1 MTEYALVTGA
11 SRNIGRAIAERL
23 KADGYSILMLD
34 RIEPEDPSL
43 GEFRQV
49 DLSNPDATAE
59 ALAGAVRGRAVTRL
73 VNCAGVVRMEPLEE
87 VALDDFDALM
97 AINVR
102 SYIQTMQ
109 ALVPGMKKA
118 GFGRVVNIASRAALG
133 HLHQTVYSATKAALV
148 GLTKTW
154 AIEFAPH
161 GITCNA
167 VGPGPVDTDM
177 FRSVYPKGSEKRAEY
192 LKRIPVG
199 RVGDP
204 SDVANAVSY
213 FLDARTSFVTG
224 QVLFVCGGL
233 SVEKS
238 NAT

>member
-23 KADGYSILMLD
+23 KEDGYSILMLD
-34 RIEPEDPSL
+34 RNEPEDPSL
-43 GEFRQV
+43 GEFHRA
-49 DLSNPDATAE
+49 DLSDPADAAD
-59 ALAGAVRGRAVTRL
+59 ALARVVGGREVTRL

-87 VALDDFDALM
+87 VTLDAFDALM
-97 AINVR
+97 AVNVR

-109 ALVPGMKKA
+109 ALVPGMKAA

-133 HLHQTVYSATKAALV
+133 HRHQTVYSASKAALV
-148 GLTKTW
+148 GLTKSW
-154 AIEFAPH
+154 AIELARH

-167 VGPGPVDTDM
+167 IGPGPVDTDM
-177 FRSVYPKGSEKRAEY
+177 FRSVYPEGSEKRAAY
-192 LKRIPVG
+192 LARIPVG
-199 RVGDP
+199 RVGAP
-204 SDVANAVSY
+204 RDVAHAVSY

-224 QVLFVCGGL
+224 QVHFVCGGL
-233 SVEKS
+233 SVDQS

>member
-1 MTEYALVTGA
+1 MTDYALVTGA

-23 KADGYSILMLD
+23 KEDGCSILMLD
-34 RIEPEDPSL
+34 RNEPEDPSL
-43 GEFRQV
+43 GEFRAV
-49 DLSNPDATAE
+49 DLSDPGATAE
-59 ALAGAVRGRAVTRL
+59 ALAWAVRGRAVTRL

-87 VALDDFDALM
+87 VSLDDFDKLM
-97 AINVR
+97 AVNVR
-102 SYIQTMQ
+102 SYVQTMQ
-109 ALVPGMKKA
+109 ALLPGMKAA

-133 HLHQTVYSATKAALV
+133 HVNQTVYSASKAALI

-154 AIEFAPH
+154 AAEFAGH

-177 FRSVYPKGSEKRAEY
+177 FRTVYPDGSERRTRYVE
-192 LKRIPVG
+192 RIPVG
-199 RVGDP
+199 RLGHP
-204 SDVANAVSY
+204 SDIAHAVSY
-213 FLDARTSFVTG
+213 FLDARSSFVTG

-233 SVEKS
+233 SIEKS

>member
-34 RIEPEDPSL
+34 RIEPEDPTL
-43 GEFRQV
+43 GEFRPV
-49 DLSNPDATAE
+49 DLSDPAATGD
-59 ALAGAVRGRAVTRL
+59 ALAWAVEGRSVTRL
-73 VNCAGVVRMEPLEE
+73 VNCAGIVRMEPLEE
-87 VALDDFDALM
+87 VALDTFDALM
-97 AINVR
+97 AVNVR
-102 SYIQTMQ
+102 SCIQAMQ
-109 ALVPGMKKA
+109 ALVPGMKAA

-133 HLHQTVYSATKAALV
+133 HVNQTVYSASKAALV

-154 AIEFAPH
+154 AAEFASH

-167 VGPGPVDTDM
+167 IGPGPVDTDM
-177 FRSVYPKGSEKRAEY
+177 FRSVYPEGSAKREAY
-192 LKRIPVG
+192 LARIPVG
-199 RVGDP
+199 RLGEP
-204 SDVANAVSY
+204 SDIAHATSY

-224 QVLFVCGGL
+224 QILFVCGGL
-233 SVEKS
+233 SIEKS

>member
-1 MTEYALVTGA
+1 MTEFALVTGA

-34 RIEPEDPSL
+34 RIEPEDPTL

-49 DLSNPDATAE
+49 DLSDPADTGD
-59 ALAGAVRGRAVTRL
+59 ALAWAVEGRSVTRL
-73 VNCAGVVRMEPLEE
+73 VNCAGIVRMEPLEE
-87 VALDDFDALM
+87 VALDTFDALM
-97 AINVR
+97 AVNVR

-109 ALVPGMKKA
+109 ALVPGMKAA

-133 HLHQTVYSATKAALV
+133 HVNQTVYSATKAALI

-154 AIEFAPH
+154 AGEFAPH

-167 VGPGPVDTDM
+167 IGPGPVNTDM
-177 FRSVYPKGSEKRAEY
+177 FRSVYPDGSEKQAAY
-192 LKRIPVG
+192 VARIPVG
-199 RVGDP
+199 RLGEP
-204 SDVANAVSY
+204 SDIAHATSY

-224 QVLFVCGGL
+224 QILFVCGGL

>member
-23 KADGYSILMLD
+23 KTDGYSILMLD
-34 RIEPEDPSL
+34 RIEPEDPTL
-43 GEFRQV
+43 GEYRRV
-49 DLSNPDATAE
+49 DLSDPADTGE
-59 ALAGAVRGRAVTRL
+59 ALAWAVEGRSVTRL
-73 VNCAGVVRMEPLEE
+73 VNCAGIVRMQPLEE
-87 VALDDFDALM
+87 VSLDTFDALM
-97 AINVR
+97 AVNVR
-102 SYIQTMQ
+102 SYVQTMQ
-109 ALVPGMKKA
+109 ALVPGMKAA

-133 HLHQTVYSATKAALV
+133 HVNQTAYSASKAALI

-154 AIEFAPH
+154 AAEFAAC

-167 VGPGPVDTDM
+167 IGPGPVDTDM
-177 FRSVYPKGSEKRAEY
+177 FRSVYPDGSEKQAAY
-192 LKRIPVG
+192 VAKIPVG
-199 RVGDP
+199 RVGAPD
-204 SDVANAVSY
+204 DVAHAVSY

-233 SVEKS
+233 SIEKS

>member
-1 MTEYALVTGA
+1 MTEFALVTGA

-34 RIEPEDPSL
+34 RIEPEDPTL

-49 DLSNPDATAE
+49 DLSDPADTGE
-59 ALAGAVRGRAVTRL
+59 ALAWAVEGRTVTRL
-73 VNCAGVVRMEPLEE
+73 VNCAGIVRMEPLEE
-87 VALDDFDALM
+87 VALDTFDALM
-97 AINVR
+97 AVNVR
-102 SYIQTMQ
+102 SYVQTMQ
-109 ALVPGMKKA
+109 ALVPGMKA
-118 GFGRVVNIASRAALG
+118 TGFGRVVNIASRAALG
-133 HLHQTVYSATKAALV
+133 HVNQTVYSATKAALI

-154 AIEFAPH
+154 ASEFAAH

-167 VGPGPVDTDM
+167 IGPGPVDTDM
-177 FRSVYPKGSEKRAEY
+177 FRSVYPEGSAKRAAY
-192 LKRIPVG
+192 LARIPVG
-199 RVGDP
+199 RLGEP
-204 SDVANAVSY
+204 SDIAHATSY

-224 QVLFVCGGL
+224 QILFVCGGL

>member
-34 RIEPEDPSL
+34 RIEPEDPTL

-49 DLSNPDATAE
+49 DLSDPADTGD
-59 ALAGAVRGRAVTRL
+59 ALAWAVEGRSVTRL
-73 VNCAGVVRMEPLEE
+73 VNCAGIVRMEPLEE
-87 VALDDFDALM
+87 VALDTFDALM
-97 AINVR
+97 AVNVR
-102 SYIQTMQ
+102 SYVQTMQ
-109 ALVPGMKKA
+109 ALVPGMKAA

-133 HLHQTVYSATKAALV
+133 HVNQTVYSATKAALI

-154 AIEFAPH
+154 ASEFASH

-167 VGPGPVDTDM
+167 IGPGPVDTDM
-177 FRSVYPKGSEKRAEY
+177 FRSVYPEGSEKRAAY
-192 LKRIPVG
+192 LARIPVG
-199 RVGDP
+199 RLGEP
-204 SDVANAVSY
+204 SDIAHATSY

-224 QVLFVCGGL
+224 QILFVCGGL

>member
-23 KADGYSILMLD
+23 EADGYSILMLD

-49 DLSNPDATAE
+49 DLSDPDATAE
-59 ALAGAVRGRAVTRL
+59 ALDWAVGGRTVTRL

-87 VALDDFDALM
+87 VGLDGFDELM

-102 SYIQTMQ
+102 PCIRTMQ
-109 ALVPGMKKA
+109 ALAPGMKSA

-133 HLHQTVYSATKAALV
+133 HVHQTVYSATKAALV

-154 AIEFAPH
+154 AIELARH

-167 VGPGPVDTDM
+167 VGPGPVDTDL
-177 FRSVYPKGSEKRAEY
+177 FRSVYPEGSEKRTRY
-192 LKRIPVG
+192 LARIPVG
-199 RVGDP
+199 RVGNP
-204 SDVANAVSY
+204 HDVAHAVSY

-233 SVEKS
+233 TVEKS

>member
-11 SRNIGRAIAERL
+11 SRNIGRAVAERL

-49 DLSNPDATAE
+49 DLSDPDATRE
-59 ALAGAVRGRAVTRL
+59 ALDRVVGGRAVTRL

-87 VALDDFDALM
+87 VALDAFDALM

-109 ALVPGMKKA
+109 AVLPGMKSA

-133 HLHQTVYSATKAALV
+133 HRHQTVYSATKAALV

-154 AIEFAPH
+154 AIELAGH

-177 FRSVYPKGSEKRAEY
+177 FRAVYPEGSEERAKY
-192 LKRIPVG
+192 LARIPVG
-199 RVGDP
+199 RVGR
-204 SDVANAVSY
+204 SGDVAHAVSY
-213 FLDARTSFVTG
+213 FLDARASFVTG

-233 SVEKS
+233 TLEKS

>member
-34 RIEPEDPSL
+34 RIPPEDPTL

-49 DLSNPDATAE
+49 DLSDPGATAD
-59 ALAGAVRGRAVTRL
+59 ALDRAVGGRTVTRL

-87 VALDDFDALM
+87 VALERFDELM
-97 AINVR
+97 AVNVR
-102 SYIQTMQ
+102 SCIQTMQ
-109 ALVPGMKKA
+109 ALAPGMKSA

-133 HLHQTVYSATKAALV
+133 HRHQTVYSATKAALV
-148 GLTKTW
+148 GLTKSW
-154 AIEFAPH
+154 AVEFARH

-177 FRSVYPKGSEKRAEY
+177 FRSVYPEGSEERAKY
-192 LKRIPVG
+192 LERIPVG

-204 SDVANAVSY
+204 RDVAHAVSY
-213 FLDARTSFVTG
+213 FLDARASFVTG

-233 SVEKS
+233 TVEKS

>member
-1 MTEYALVTGA
+1 MTDHALVTGA

-34 RIEPEDPSL
+34 RNEPEDPSL
-43 GEFRQV
+43 GEFRRV
-49 DLSNPDATAE
+49 DLSDSGATAE
-59 ALAGAVRGRAVTRL
+59 ALAWAVDGRVVTRL

-87 VALDDFDALM
+87 VTLDGFDEMM

-109 ALVPGMKKA
+109 ALVPGMKSA

-133 HLHQTVYSATKAALV
+133 HLRQTVYSATKAALV
-148 GLTKTW
+148 GLTKIW
-154 AIEFAPH
+154 AVEFAPH

-177 FRSVYPKGSEKRAEY
+177 FRSVYPDGSEKRAAY

-199 RVGDP
+199 RIGHPD
-204 SDVANAVSY
+204 DVANAVSY
-213 FLDARTSFVTG
+213 FLDTRSSFVTG

>member
-23 KADGYSILMLD
+23 KADGHSILILD

-49 DLSNPDATAE
+49 DLADPDATAQ
-59 ALAGAVRGRAVTRL
+59 ALAWAVRGRTVTRL

-87 VALDDFDALM
+87 VALDGFDRMM

-102 SYIQTMQ
+102 PCIQTMQ
-109 ALVPGMKKA
+109 ALVPGMKAA

-133 HLHQTVYSATKAALV
+133 HLHQTVYSATKAALI

-154 AIEFAPH
+154 ALEFARH

-177 FRSVYPKGSEKRAEY
+177 FRSVYPEGSEKRSEY
-192 LKRIPVG
+192 LARIPVG
-199 RVGDP
+199 RVGEPGDM
-204 SDVANAVSY
+204 ANAVSF

-224 QVLFVCGGL
+224 QVLFVGGGL

>member
-23 KADGYSILMLD
+23 KADGYPILMLD
-34 RIEPEDPSL
+34 RNEPEDPTL

-49 DLSNPDATAE
+49 DLANPAATAQ
-59 ALAGAVRGRAVTRL
+59 ALAWAVDGRTVTRL
-73 VNCAGVVRMEPLEE
+73 VNCAGAVRMQPLEE
-87 VALDDFDALM
+87 VDLDTFDDLM

-102 SYIQTMQ
+102 SYVQTMQ
-109 ALVPGMKKA
+109 GVVPGMKAA

-133 HLHQTVYSATKAALV
+133 HVNQSVYSATKAALI

-154 AIEFAPH
+154 ASEFARF

-167 VGPGPVDTDM
+167 VAPGPVDTDM
-177 FRSVYPKGSEKRAEY
+177 FRSVYPEGSEGRAAY
-192 LKRIPVG
+192 LARIPVG
-199 RVGDP
+199 RVGEPGDI
-204 SDVANAVSY
+204 AHAVSY
-213 FLDARTSFVTG
+213 FLDARTSYVTG
-224 QVLFVCGGL
+224 QIHFVCGGL
-233 SVEKS
+233 SIEQS

>member
-1 MTEYALVTGA
+1 MTDYALVTGA
-11 SRNIGRAIAERL
+11 SRNIGRAIAERAR
-23 KADGYSILMLD
+23 KDGCSVLMLD
-34 RIEPEDPSL
+34 RNEPEDPSL
-43 GEFRQV
+43 GEFFQV
-49 DLSNPDATAE
+49 DLSDPDATE
-59 ALAGAVRGRAVTRL
+59 DALARVLRDRTVTRL
-73 VNCAGVVRMEPLEE
+73 VNCAGVVRMEPLETVSLE
-87 VALDDFDALM
+87 SFDELM
-97 AINVR
+97 SVNVR
-102 SYIQTMQ
+102 SCIQTMR
-109 ALVPGMKKA
+109 AVLPGMRA
-118 GFGRVVNIASRAALG
+118 ERFGRVVNIASRAALG
-133 HLHQTVYSATKAALV
+133 HPNQTVYSASKAALV

-154 AIEFAPH
+154 AAEFAGY

-177 FRSVYPKGSEKRAEY
+177 FRSVYPEGSERRAEY

-199 RVGDP
+199 RIGRP

-213 FLDARTSFVTG
+213 FLDARSSFVTG

>member
-43 GEFRQV
+43 GEYRQV
-49 DLSNPDATAE
+49 DLSDPADTGG
-59 ALAGAVRGRAVTRL
+59 ALAWAVRGRAVTRL
-73 VNCAGVVRMEPLEE
+73 VNCAGAVRMEPLEE

-102 SYIQTMQ
+102 SCIQTMQ
-109 ALVPGMKKA
+109 ALVPGMKA
-118 GFGRVVNIASRAALG
+118 ARFGRVVNIASRAALG
-133 HLHQTVYSATKAALV
+133 HLHQTAYSATKAALV

-154 AIEFAPH
+154 AVEFARH

-167 VGPGPVDTDM
+167 IGPGPVDTDM
-177 FRSVYPKGSEKRAEY
+177 FRSVYPEGSEKREAY
-192 LKRIPVG
+192 LARIPVG
-199 RVGDP
+199 RVGEP
-204 SDVANAVSY
+204 GDVAHAASY

-233 SVEKS
+233 SVQQA

>member
-34 RIEPEDPSL
+34 RIEPEDASL
-43 GEFRQV
+43 GEFRRV
-49 DLSNPDATAE
+49 DLSNPGDTGE
-59 ALAGAVRGRAVTRL
+59 ALAWAIRGRAVTRL
-73 VNCAGVVRMEPLEE
+73 VNCAGIVRMQPLEE
-87 VALDDFDALM
+87 VTLDGFDELM
-97 AINVR
+97 AVNVR

-109 ALVPGMKKA
+109 ALVPGMKAA

-133 HLHQTVYSATKAALV
+133 HLNQTVYSATKAALI

-154 AIEFAPH
+154 ALEFARH

-167 VGPGPVDTDM
+167 IGPGPVDTDM
-177 FRSVYPKGSEKRAEY
+177 FRSVYPEGSAKREEY
-192 LKRIPVG
+192 LARIPVG
-199 RVGDP
+199 RVGEP
-204 SDVANAVSY
+204 GDVAHAVSY

>member
-34 RIEPEDPSL
+34 RIEPEDPTL

-49 DLSNPDATAE
+49 DLSDPADTGD
-59 ALAGAVRGRAVTRL
+59 ALAWAVEGRSVTRL
-73 VNCAGVVRMEPLEE
+73 VNCAGIVRMEPLEE
-87 VALDDFDALM
+87 VALETFDALM
-97 AINVR
+97 AVNVR
-102 SYIQTMQ
+102 SYVQTMQ
-109 ALVPGMKKA
+109 ALVPGMKAA

-133 HLHQTVYSATKAALV
+133 HVNQSVYSATKAALI

-154 AIEFAPH
+154 ASEFARF

-167 VGPGPVDTDM
+167 VAPGPVDTDM
-177 FRSVYPKGSEKRAEY
+177 FRSVYPEGSEGRAAY
-192 LKRIPVG
+192 LARIPVG
-199 RVGDP
+199 RVGEPGDI
-204 SDVANAVSY
+204 AHAVSY
-213 FLDARTSFVTG
+213 FLDARTSYVTG
-224 QVLFVCGGL
+224 QIHFVCGGL
-233 SVEKS
+233 SIEQS

>member
-49 DLSNPDATAE
+49 DLANPDATAE

-177 FRSVYPKGSEKRAEY
+177 FRSVYPQGSEKRAEY

>member
-1 MTEYALVTGA
+1 MTDYALVTGA

-23 KADGYSILMLD
+23 KADGCSILMLD
-34 RIEPEDPSL
+34 RNEPEDPSL
-43 GEFRQV
+43 GEFRAV
-49 DLSNPDATAE
+49 DLADPGATAE
-59 ALAGAVRGRAVTRL
+59 ALAWAVRGRTVTRL

-87 VALDDFDALM
+87 VSLDDFDKLM
-97 AINVR
+97 AVNVR
-102 SYIQTMQ
+102 SYVQTMQ
-109 ALVPGMKKA
+109 AILPVMKAA

-133 HLHQTVYSATKAALV
+133 HVNQTVYSASKAALI

-154 AIEFAPH
+154 AAEFAGH

-177 FRSVYPKGSEKRAEY
+177 FRSVYPDGSERRTRYVE
-192 LKRIPVG
+192 RIPVG
-199 RVGDP
+199 RLGHP
-204 SDVANAVSY
+204 SDIAHAVSY
-213 FLDARTSFVTG
+213 FLDARSSFVTG

-233 SVEKS
+233 SIEKS

>member
-1 MTEYALVTGA
+1 MTDYALVTGA
-11 SRNIGRAIAERL
+11 SRNIGRSIAERL

-34 RIEPEDPSL
+34 RNEPEDPSL
-43 GEFRQV
+43 GEFRRV
-49 DLSNPDATAE
+49 DLSDPADTGK
-59 ALAGAVRGRAVTRL
+59 ALAWAVRGRVVTRL
-73 VNCAGVVRMEPLEE
+73 VNCAGAVRMQPLEE
-87 VALDDFDALM
+87 VAPEGFDELM

-102 SYIQTMQ
+102 ACIQTMQ
-109 ALVPGMKKA
+109 ALVPGMKAA

-133 HLHQTVYSATKAALV
+133 HLHQTVYSATKAALL

-154 AIEFAPH
+154 AIEFARH
-161 GITCNA
+161 GITSNA

-177 FRSVYPKGSEKRAEY
+177 FRSVYPEGSQKRKEY
-192 LKRIPVG
+192 LAKIPVG
-199 RVGDP
+199 RVGEP
-204 SDVANAVSY
+204 GDVAHAVSY
-213 FLDARTSFVTG
+213 FLDERASFVTG